1 MRTLQKSPA
10 ERVVHAV
17 AFEVIAPV
25 ICAPALSLIMG
36 KPLAQTGVMTI
47 MFALVA
53 MTWNIVFNAGFD
65 RIEKRFGFNRTIP
78 VRIAHACAFE
88 GGLVVFLVPLAAWWM
103 NVGLLEALMLD
114 IGIMLFFLPYT
125 FFYNLGYD
133 HLRAR
138 WMARRMQAPNPFA

>member
-1 MRTLQKSPA
+1 MSALRKSPA
-10 ERVVHAV
+10 ERVVHAL
-17 AFEVIAPV
+17 AFEAIATV
-25 ICAPALSLIMG
+25 ICAPALSLIMD
-36 KPLAQTGVMTI
+36 KPLAQAGAMTI

-65 RIEKRFGFNRTIP
+65 RIEKRFGFRRTIA

-88 GGLVVFLVPLAAWWM
+88 GGLIVFLVPVAAWWM

-125 FFYNLGYD
+125 FFYNLAYD

-138 WMARRMQAPNPFA
+138 WMARRMQTVA

>member
-1 MRTLQKSPA
+1 MSAFQKSPA
-10 ERVVHAV
+10 ERVVHAL
-17 AFEVIAPV
+17 AFEIIATV
-25 ICAPALSLIMG
+25 ICAPALSLIMNQS
-36 KPLAQTGVMTI
+36 LAHTGVMTI

-65 RIEKRFGFNRTIP
+65 RVEKRFGFKRTIA

-88 GGLVVFLVPLAAWWM
+88 GGLVVMLVPLAAWWM

-125 FFYNLGYD
+125 FFFNLGYD
-133 HLRAR
+133 HLRVR
-138 WMARRMQAPNPFA
+138 WIAPRGAANKGC